1 MPQTAFYPGLNR
13 FCLDW
18 ATPIPGSVTTYG
30 GPLRTE
36 EAGFAAQLRLHEEA
50 LFEQL
55 LLFDTVNLNITG
67 PNVITPLMY
76 NFMGPK
82 ALEEFL
88 EQKAISF
95 VVWQP
100 TPLMTHHD
108 GKVTATF
115 TGSIGDGKG
124 SEFDIEKI
132 VDHGLRLLPT
142 HMSSSYQRTLKRKLI
157 KAHSLLDKKLSE
169 SAWKIAEDALKAGDL
184 EHLGL
189 PPREQSVGL
198 PLSEGE
204 TLQRAPVSL
213 VHYRYL
219 LANGMTSQND
229 AGMFDFLDIG
239 VENLRNA
246 KSPIEKYTIISEFE
260 RFPNLRALFGEIENP
275 STSRPLSAEPQRE
288 EIS

>member
-189 PPREQSVGL
+189 PRREQSVGL

-204 TLQRAPVSL
+204 TLQRAAVSL
-213 VHYRYL
+213 VHSRYF
-219 LANGMTSQND
+219 LANGMTSQMTQ
-229 AGMFDFLDIG
+229 GYLIFCVF
-239 VENLRNA
+239 
-246 KSPIEKYTIISEFE
+246 
-260 RFPNLRALFGEIENP
+260 
-275 STSRPLSAEPQRE
+275 
-288 EIS
+288 